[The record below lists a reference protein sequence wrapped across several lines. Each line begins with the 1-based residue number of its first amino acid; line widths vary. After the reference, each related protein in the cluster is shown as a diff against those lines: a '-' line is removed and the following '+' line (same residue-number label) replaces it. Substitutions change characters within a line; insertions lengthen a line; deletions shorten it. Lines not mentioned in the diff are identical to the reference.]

1 MAEEEP
7 KLYSYKDRKK
17 ALRSGAVTRDTAAH
31 DAKVAAAN
39 VAAAQGQ
46 GQGHA
51 QVQGRHGQPAGSR
64 TGRRAAAGGDESQ
77 KGPTTDMSTVS
88 AEEEKS
94 KQSFVGED
102 LIRKA
107 KQVIGV
113 NTIFIS
119 FNERVSLR
127 TSGCRRAKATI

>member
-1 MAEEEP
+1 MAESEP
-7 KLYSYKDRKK
+7 QLINYKERKK
-17 ALRSGAVTRDTAAH
+17 MLKSIAATRDTGAQ
-31 DAKVAAAN
+31 DSKVG
-39 VAAAQGQ
+39 QGQ
-46 GQGHA
+46 GQG
-51 QVQGRHGQPAGSR
+51 QSYSQGRHGQPGGGRGTRR
-64 TGRRAAAGGDESQ
+64 TAAGGDESQ

-119 FNERVSLR
+119 FNERVSVQ
-127 TSGCRRAKATI
+127 TT